1 MPSAYV
7 LINCGNP
14 SEGEIIKELRKLP
27 ESVEVYQVYGS
38 YDLVAKVSPDIIDKL
53 KETVSWR
60 IRRNEKIKST
70 LTLIAIEG
78 QH

>member
-7 LINCGNP
+7 LINCENH
-14 SEGEIIKELRKLP
+14 SEGEIITELRKLP

-38 YDLVAKVSPDIIDKL
+38 YDLIAKVSTDTIDKL

-70 LTLIAIEG
+70 LKLIAIEG
-78 QH
+78 QQ

>member
-7 LINCGNP
+7 LINCENHP
-14 SEGEIIKELRKLP
+14 EGEIIKELRKLP

-38 YDLVAKVSPDIIDKL
+38 YDLVTKVSPDTIDKL

-60 IRRNEKIKST
+60 MRRNEKIRST
-70 LTLIAIEG
+70 
-78 QH
+78 QR